1 VVTIDDATP
10 HERKL
15 LATSSRQ
22 KHTPYMHSYG
32 VTSDFVVL
40 PYTPMAFSL
49 LPGLENK
56 PMEDSFSKTDPTAT
70 HFVAYPFDGS
80 DPLVF
85 AAPRPFTYNHL
96 VNAYQNQSA
105 IVFDVVS
112 FQDAS
117 LFLTSGAAHIRV
129 QVNKTARDALR
140 DSSQRVWRYVL
151 HLDGPLKGHVT
162 DEPISLPGRAVE
174 FPKINMKYSTK
185 PHCIYYGQ
193 EWYHNDLEFGSMAVL
208 KHDMCKGTRQYW
220 YKPSTFP
227 SEATFIARPGA
238 LKEDDGVLV
247 FAVTYGV
254 NGTSAF
260 VMADGETMETLTEQ
274 PLPVAIPFAT
284 HGEWFDGLIGS
295 SSPDSFSSMISST
308 AAAEFV

>member
-1 VVTIDDATP
+1 
-10 HERKL
+10 
-15 LATSSRQ
+15 
-22 KHTPYMHSYG
+22 
-32 VTSDFVVL
+32 
-40 PYTPMAFSL
+40 
-49 LPGLENK
+49 
-56 PMEDSFSKTDPTAT
+56 MEDSFSKTDPTAT

-85 AAPRPFTYNHL
+85 PAPRPFTYNHL

-117 LFLTSGAAHIRV
+117 LFLTSGAAHVGV

-140 DSSQRVWRYVL
+140 DSIQQVWRYVL
-151 HLDGPLKGHVT
+151 HLDGPLKGNVT
-162 DEPISLPGRAVE
+162 DERISLPGRAVE

-193 EWYHNDLEFGSMAVL
+193 EWFHNDLEFGSMAVL

-238 LKEDDGVLV
+238 SNEDDGILV
-247 FAVTYGV
+247 FAVTYGIT
-254 NGTSAF
+254 GTSAL
-260 VMADGETMETLTEQ
+260 VVVDGETMKTVVEQ
-274 PLPVAIPFAT
+274 PTPMPISFAT
-284 HGEWFDGLIGS
+284 HGEWFDGLVGS
-295 SSPDSFSSMISST
+295 SSPDLHSSSIPPISTSQ
-308 AAAEFV
+308 FV